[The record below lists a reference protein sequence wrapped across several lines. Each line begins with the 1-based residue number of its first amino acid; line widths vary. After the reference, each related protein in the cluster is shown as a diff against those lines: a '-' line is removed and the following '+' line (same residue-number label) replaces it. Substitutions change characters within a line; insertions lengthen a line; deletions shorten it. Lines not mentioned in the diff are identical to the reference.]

1 MCVCVC
7 VSSDVL
13 LEIDLDERVEQ
24 PAMLCGGTLKSY
36 QITGLEWLVSLHR
49 NGLNG
54 ILADEMVS

>member
-1 MCVCVC
+1 M
-7 VSSDVL
+7 L